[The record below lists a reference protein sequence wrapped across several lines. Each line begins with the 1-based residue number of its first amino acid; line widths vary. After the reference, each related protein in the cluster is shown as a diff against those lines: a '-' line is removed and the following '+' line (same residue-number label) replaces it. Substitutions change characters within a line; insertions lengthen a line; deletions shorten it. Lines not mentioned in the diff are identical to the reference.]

1 MADVD
6 VLVAG
11 DAAITFAW
19 QLSAPPVPGRTSK
32 LLGTVD
38 PPGRFGGC
46 APAVALALAGFGHR
60 VALVSWLGDDAY
72 GRAYLDE
79 LRAHGIDT
87 AGVEVA
93 AGQSSARAL
102 MLYDPSGTATCLH
115 HPSGSGRLRLPAA
128 GRERLVRAGWL
139 ALTAGPPGMSEALL
153 DSRMPQTRVA
163 WDVKGDP
170 NHYPVALRR
179 RILREADLLCFNRDE
194 LAFLVE
200 ALEDSAGAP
209 EDRQAQHLRQ
219 ATHATLVL
227 TDGPAG
233 CRLIEAGGMAAIP
246 AAPIKVE
253 DPTGVGDAFF
263 AAFLSATIRGQ
274 RPHDAANFA
283 TNHAAGYLLNRER
296 SA

>member
-1 MADVD
+1 MPGSSARRRSR
-6 VLVAG
+6 AG
-11 DAAITFAW
+11 HPSC
-19 QLSAPPVPGRTSK
+19 SAGSIRRV
-32 LLGTVD
+32 
-38 PPGRFGGC
+38 
-46 APAVALALAGFGHR
+46 AGFGHQ

-79 LRAHGIDT
+79 LRAHGIDI

-93 AGQSSARAL
+93 AGQSSPRAL

-115 HPSGSGRLRLPAA
+115 HPSGSGTLRLPAA
-128 GRERLVRAGWL
+128 GRERLARSRWL
-139 ALTAGPPGMSEALL
+139 ALTAGPAGMTEALL
-153 DSRMPQTRVA
+153 DSRLPQTRVA

-170 NHYPVALRR
+170 NHYPVRLRR
-179 RILREADLLCFNRDE
+179 RILQEADLLCFNRDE

-209 EDRQAQHLRQ
+209 ENEQAQRLRQ
-219 ATHATLVL
+219 ATRATLVL

-233 CRLIEAGGMAAIP
+233 CRLIEAGGMSAIP
-246 AAPIKVE
+246 AASIKVE

-263 AAFLSATIRGQ
+263 AAFLSATIRGE
-274 RPHDAANFA
+274 RPRDAATFA
-283 TNHAAGYLLNRER
+283 TSHAAGYLLNRER